1 MYKVVVADDH
11 AVVRTGLQLIF
22 KMGSNLEVYRE
33 VENGIKLL
41 EVLQEEAFDAAV
53 IDLNMPGK
61 DSLDLIQEVRK
72 NYPQLPI
79 VIYTMNADEQ
89 LSLRL
94 FKIGVMGYIH
104 KEAQPTDLVQAVEM
118 AIKGRKYLTPEQ
130 KEWFATQM
138 LKGETEALPHERLTD
153 REYQIL
159 CLLAAGSSNADIAI
173 KLCIS
178 KNTISNHRNNIL
190 KKLNLVNNAEL
201 TRYAIKQ
208 QLIN

>member
-1 MYKVVVADDH
+1 MYKVIVADDH